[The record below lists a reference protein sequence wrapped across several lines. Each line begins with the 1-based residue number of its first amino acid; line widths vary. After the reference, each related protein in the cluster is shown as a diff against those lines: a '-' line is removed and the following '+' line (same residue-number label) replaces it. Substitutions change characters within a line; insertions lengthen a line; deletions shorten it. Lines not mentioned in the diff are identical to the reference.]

1 MTFRNHEISD
11 AALTLLGI
19 KRKHIE
25 QLPGKISQALLNGM
39 RTSLLRFTG
48 VKLPGDPAAR
58 ALDARLSLFRKS
70 DQTVGL
76 MVHPAKHHPLP
87 KQGNELITT
96 PSFSHH
102 TTQKSST
109 EVKNT
114 SSAQSDVFIGENTYS
129 GNKNSVVSVDR
140 QRSSDVHNTKSI
152 SDRKWV
158 TPLQQGEQDSS
169 TPSQANH
176 ALIAGKISFGHSRIQ
191 DTDILID
198 IGLLASGLG
207 TIIFLEHLAD
217 LVLHSRLLHKMESL
231 RDPAFRDALA
241 AAAQKTGQSGIP
253 RDARALATAIRS
265 ELSTAGFSH
274 YTDADKS
281 MSNASGKAARE
292 GIEPFPRQ
300 RSPGR

>member
-19 KRKHIE
+19 KRKQLE

-39 RTSLLRFTG
+39 RTSLLLFTG
-48 VKLPGDPAAR
+48 VKLPGDAASR
-58 ALDARLSLFRKS
+58 NLDARLSLFRKA
-70 DQTVGL
+70 DQTVGM
-76 MVHPAKHHPLP
+76 MVHPASDHPST

-96 PSFSHH
+96 PSFNHH
-102 TTQKSST
+102 TTQKSSPET
-109 EVKNT
+109 KNT
-114 SSAQSDVFIGENTYS
+114 SSTQSDVFIGENTYP
-129 GNKNSVVSVDR
+129 GNKISVVSVDR
-140 QRSSDVHNTKSI
+140 QRSADAHKTKSI
-152 SDRKWV
+152 SDRKSL
-158 TPLQQGEQDSS
+158 TPLHQGEQDSS

-217 LVLHSRLLHKMESL
+217 LVLHSRLLHKTESL

-241 AAAQKTGQSGIP
+241 AAAQKTGQSGMP
-253 RDARALATAIRS
+253 KDARALASALRS
-265 ELSTAGFSH
+265 ELSTTGFSQ

-281 MSNASGKAARE
+281 LSNASGKAASE

-300 RSPGR
+300 CSPGR